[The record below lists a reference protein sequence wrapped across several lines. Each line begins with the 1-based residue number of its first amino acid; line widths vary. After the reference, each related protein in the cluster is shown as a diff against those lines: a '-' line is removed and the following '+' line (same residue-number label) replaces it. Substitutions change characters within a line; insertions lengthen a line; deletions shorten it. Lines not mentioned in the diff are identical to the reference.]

1 MGTYIIIKGGKEEGV
16 FFTKAL
22 DSFLFPLRIGSACVK
37 MVDSKEPEVNG
48 LNKFLVVDFETT
60 GNKPKDGDKII
71 QIGAV
76 LIEQGEIT
84 SQFSTLVN
92 PGVPIP
98 AFIQQLTQISDEMVK
113 DAPTIEE
120 IMPQLLPLLEGAV
133 FVAHNVFFDLS
144 FLQFSL
150 ADCGYLPF
158 SGPLIDTV
166 ELSRLLL
173 PNQAGYKLSE
183 LSSELDVEHESPHQ
197 ADSDALATAQI
208 FLTLLDKLNRLPLLV
223 IQRLAELTKSFS
235 SDISGLI
242 HKLEQQRI
250 MEGKIDGDALDL
262 EMYRQLALRV
272 RAGAEKQDYE
282 TTIHPS
288 FAKFIDQLHQQLP
301 QEMPDFELRPAQR
314 EMMMQ
319 IYESFSESKHL
330 VVEAG
335 TGTGKS
341 LGYLVPA
348 MYWAKESGERV
359 VISTH
364 TIQLQ
369 EQLFARDLPLMER
382 FFESGVQ
389 TSLLKGRNNYL
400 CLRKFES
407 SLFEASENYDLQL
420 SKGQILTWLTETE
433 TGDVEEVNLPSGG
446 QHYWRQVQSDANS
459 CLNNQCPWFSRCY
472 YYSARRKAHDADVII
487 TNHSLL
493 FTDMKAEQRILPSY
507 RYAIIDEAHQ
517 FEDVASQHLGKTL
530 HSAQLETL
538 FSDLI
543 SDKGT
548 GLLERLQ
555 RDCSSLSLWKDGMEE
570 EYTQAVPLITEARD
584 YTRELFHLLYTY
596 GIRTAKEGLEAGR
609 RVQRYVPGSFNDTI
623 QQAANYCMEWLSSI
637 QKIIEKMNSR
647 IQEDK
652 DSGISLRG
660 LATDLHG
667 MMKEV
672 GKYKQLIHQLLLE
685 AEEGSVYWM
694 EMDTRSNRRLVFLH
708 MVPID
713 VAPLLQEQ
721 FFASKDSVVLTSATL
736 SVNKSFAY
744 ALDRIGLESDEV
756 STIQHPSPFD
766 YRKQTFLCVPS
777 DIPSLKSGEEKA
789 FITRLTES
797 LAKLARVTD
806 GRMLVLF
813 TSYQMLRQVHEPLRE
828 ILSAEGFTVL
838 GHGTDSSSRSKL
850 TKLFKNTP
858 KSILLGTSSFWEGVD
873 IPGDALSCLAI
884 VRLPFWPPNHPVV
897 EARSEQIKERKGNP
911 FMELSVPQA
920 VIRFKQGFG
929 RLVRTQRDKGI
940 VIVFDKRI
948 VESRYGKYFLNSLPD
963 TPLYLRPM
971 QELLPLIE
979 KWLG

>member
-1 MGTYIIIKGGKEEGV
+1 M
-16 FFTKAL
+16 
-22 DSFLFPLRIGSACVK
+22 RIGSAYVK
-37 MVDSKEPEVNG
+37 IGDSKEPEVNG

-76 LIEQGEIT
+76 LIEDGEIT
-84 SQFSTLVN
+84 SQFSTLIN
-92 PGVPIP
+92 PGIPIP
-98 AFIQQLTQISDEMVK
+98 AFIQQLTQINDEMVK

-120 IMPQLLPLLEGAV
+120 IIPKLLPLLEGAA
-133 FVAHNVFFDLS
+133 FVAHNVFFDLN
-144 FLQFSL
+144 FLQFAL
-150 ADCGYLPF
+150 ADCGYIPF
-158 SGPLIDTV
+158 SGSLIDTV

-173 PNQAGYKLSE
+173 PNQTGYKLSE
-183 LSSELDVEHESPHQ
+183 LSSELEVEHESPHQ

-223 IQRLAELTKSFS
+223 IQRLAELTKSFA
-235 SDISGLI
+235 SDISRLI
-242 HKLEQQRI
+242 HKLEQRRI
-250 MEGKIDGDALDL
+250 LEGNIDGNAEGL
-262 EMYRQLALRV
+262 EMYRQLAIRLPMCQENRRTV
-272 RAGAEKQDYE
+272 SPG
-282 TTIHPS
+282 
-288 FAKFIDQLHQQLP
+288 LHFEEFVLGLHEQLP
-301 QEMPDFELRPAQR
+301 QEMPDFEWRPAQR

-319 IYESFSESKHL
+319 IYDSFAGSRHL
-330 VVEAG
+330 LVEAG

-341 LGYLVPA
+341 LAYLVPA
-348 MYWAKESGERV
+348 MYWARESGERV

-369 EQLFARDLPLMER
+369 EQLFARDLPLMEKV
-382 FFESGVQ
+382 FESGVQ
-389 TSLLKGRNNYL
+389 TSILKGRNNYL
-400 CLRKFES
+400 CLRKYET
-407 SLFEASENYDLQL
+407 SLFEASDNYDLQL

-459 CLNNQCPWFSRCY
+459 CLSNQCPWFSRCF

-493 FTDMKAEQRILPSY
+493 FTDMKADQRILPSY

-517 FEDVASQHLGKTL
+517 FEEVASHHLGRTL
-530 HSAQLETL
+530 HSAQLEGL
-538 FSDLI
+538 FSELI

-555 RDCSSLSLWKDGMEE
+555 RECGATPIWDGLRED
-570 EYTQAVPLITEARD
+570 YAQIIPFITEAKD
-584 YTRELFHLLYTY
+584 YARELFNLLYTY
-596 GIRTAKEGLEAGR
+596 GIRTAKEGVEAGR
-609 RVQRYVPGSFNDTI
+609 RVQRYVPGGWKDKSAETI
-623 QQAANYCMEWLSSI
+623 QPAANYCIEWLSSI
-637 QKIIEKMNSR
+637 QKSMEKLYIG

-652 DSGISLRG
+652 ESGISLRG
-660 LATDLHG
+660 LATDLNG
-667 MMKEV
+667 MIKEV
-672 GKYKQLIHQLLLE
+672 GKYKQLIQLLLLE
-685 AEEGSVYWM
+685 PDEGSVYWM
-694 EMDTRSNRRLVFLH
+694 EMDIRSNRRLVFLN

-721 FFASKDSVVLTSATL
+721 FFAPKESVVLTSATL
-736 SVNKSFAY
+736 SVNKSFTY
-744 ALDRIGLESDEV
+744 ALDRIGLESEEV
-756 STIQHPSPFD
+756 STIQHLSPFD

-777 DIPSLKSGEEKA
+777 DIPSLKTGEEGE
-789 FITRLTES
+789 FISRLTES
-797 LAKLARVTD
+797 LVELARVTE

-813 TSYQMLRQVHEPLRE
+813 TSYQMLRRVHEPLRE
-828 ILSAEGFTVL
+828 VLAADGFTVL

-940 VIVFDKRI
+940 VIVFDRRI
-948 VESRYGKYFLNSLPD
+948 VDSRYGKYFLNSLPD
-963 TPLYLRPM
+963 TPLYQRPM
-971 QELLPLIE
+971 KELLPLIG

>member
-1 MGTYIIIKGGKEEGV
+1 M
-16 FFTKAL
+16 
-22 DSFLFPLRIGSACVK
+22 RIGSAYVK

-60 GNKPKDGDKII
+60 GNKPKDGDRII

-76 LIEQGEIT
+76 LIEQGEIAT
-84 SQFSTLVN
+84 QFSTLIN

-98 AFIQQLTQISDEMVK
+98 PFIQQLTQINDEMVK

-144 FLQFSL
+144 FLQFAL

-158 SGPLIDTV
+158 SGSLIDTV

-183 LSSELDVEHESPHQ
+183 LSTELDVEHESPHQ
-197 ADSDALATAQI
+197 ADSDALATAHI

-242 HKLEQQRI
+242 RHIEQQRI
-250 MEGKIDGDALDL
+250 LQGNIEGDAHQDL
-262 EMYRQLALRV
+262 EMYRQLAIRL
-272 RAGAEKQDYE
+272 RAGLEKPDHVDLTE
-282 TTIHPS
+282 PFAGFIHM
-288 FAKFIDQLHQQLP
+288 LHEQLP
-301 QEMPDFELRPAQR
+301 KEMPEFELRPAQR

-319 IYESFSESKHL
+319 IYDAFSNSKHL

-348 MYWAKESGERV
+348 MYWAKESGEKV

-369 EQLFARDLPLMER
+369 EQLFSRDLPLMET

-400 CLRKFES
+400 CLRKYES

-472 YYSARRKAHDADVII
+472 YYSARRKAQDADVII

-493 FTDMKAEQRILPSY
+493 FTDMKADQRILPSY

-517 FEDVASQHLGKTL
+517 FEDVASHHLGRTL
-530 HSAQLETL
+530 HSAQMEGL
-538 FSDLI
+538 FSELI
-543 SDKGT
+543 SEKGI

-555 RDCSSLSLWKDGMEE
+555 RECSPLPLWEDGMAED
-570 EYTQAVPLITEARD
+570 YNQALPFITEARD
-584 YTRELFHLLYTY
+584 YTRELFNLLYTY

-609 RVQRYVPGSFNDTI
+609 RVQRYLPGGFTDSI
-623 QQAANYCMEWLSSI
+623 LQAANYCQEWLSSI
-637 QKIIEKMNSR
+637 QKSIEKLYTR

-652 DSGISLRG
+652 EIGMSLRG
-660 LATDLHG
+660 LAIDMQG

-672 GKYKQLIHQLLLE
+672 GKFKQLIHQLLLE
-685 AEEGSVYWM
+685 PEEGSVYWM
-694 EMDTRSNRRLVFLH
+694 EMDTRSNRRLVFLN

-721 FFASKDSVVLTSATL
+721 FFAPKESVVLTSATL
-736 SVNKSFAY
+736 SVNQSFAY
-744 ALDRIGLESDEV
+744 ALDRIGLESDDV

-777 DIPSLKSGEEKA
+777 DIPSLKSGEEGA
-789 FITRLTES
+789 FILQLTDS
-797 LAKLARVTD
+797 LAELARVTD

-828 ILSAEGFTVL
+828 KLSAEGFTVL
-838 GHGTDSSSRSKL
+838 GHGADSSSRSKL

-873 IPGDALSCLAI
+873 IPGEALSCLAI

-963 TPLYLRPM
+963 TPMYLRPM
-971 QELLPLIE
+971 KELLPLIA

>member
-1 MGTYIIIKGGKEEGV
+1 M
-16 FFTKAL
+16 
-22 DSFLFPLRIGSACVK
+22 RMGSAYDK

-84 SQFSTLVN
+84 AQFSTLVN
-92 PGVPIP
+92 PGIPIP
-98 AFIQQLTQISDEMVK
+98 VFIQQLTQINDEMVK

-120 IMPQLLPLLEGAV
+120 IMPKLLPLLEGAV

-144 FLQFSL
+144 FLQFAL

-158 SGPLIDTV
+158 SGSLIDTV

-173 PNQAGYKLSE
+173 PNQSGYKLSE
-183 LSSELDVEHESPHQ
+183 LSTELDVEHESPHQ

-223 IQRLAELTKSFS
+223 IQRLAELTKGFS
-235 SDISGLI
+235 SDISSLI

-250 MEGKIDGDALDL
+250 LEGNVDGDVQEL
-262 EMYRQLALRV
+262 EMYRQLAVRLRSGMDQQED
-272 RAGAEKQDYE
+272 AGLNY
-282 TTIHPS
+282 S
-288 FAKFIDQLHQQLP
+288 FAEFVHQLHEQLP

-314 EMMMQ
+314 EMMLQ
-319 IYESFSESKHL
+319 IYDSFSNSKHL

-348 MYWAKESGERV
+348 MFWAKESGERV

-369 EQLFARDLPLMER
+369 EQLFARDLPLMES

-400 CLRKFES
+400 CLRKYES
-407 SLFEASENYDLQL
+407 SLFEASDNYDLQL

-433 TGDVEEVNLPSGG
+433 TGDVEEINLPSGG

-472 YYSARRKAHDADVII
+472 YYSARKKAQDADVII

-493 FTDMKAEQRILPSY
+493 FTDMKADQRILPSY
-507 RYAIIDEAHQ
+507 RYAIIDEAHH
-517 FEDVASQHLGKTL
+517 FEDVASNHLGRTL
-530 HSAQLETL
+530 HSAQLEGL
-538 FSDLI
+538 FTELN

-555 RDCSSLSLWKDGMEE
+555 RECRSLPVWGEGMAADVD
-570 EYTQAVPLITEARD
+570 QVVPLITEARD

-596 GIRTAKEGLEAGR
+596 GMRTAKEGLEAGR
-609 RVQRYVPGSFNDTI
+609 RVQRYVPGAFNETI
-623 QQAANYCMEWLSSI
+623 QQSANYCIEWLSSI
-637 QKIIEKMNSR
+637 QKSMEKLYLK

-652 DSGISLRG
+652 DSGMLLRG
-660 LATDLHG
+660 LTTDMHG

-672 GKYKQLIHQLLLE
+672 GKCKQLILQLLLE
-685 AEEGSVYWM
+685 PEEGSVYWM
-694 EMDTRSNRRLVFLH
+694 EMDTRSNRRLVFLN

-721 FFASKDSVVLTSATL
+721 FFAAKESVVLTSATL
-736 SVNKSFAY
+736 SVNKSFSY
-744 ALDRIGLESDEV
+744 ALDRIGLVSTGV

-777 DIPSLKSGEEKA
+777 DIPSLKTGEEKA
-789 FITRLTES
+789 FITQLTES
-797 LAKLARVTD
+797 LAELARVTG

-813 TSYQMLRQVHEPLRE
+813 TSYQMLRQVHEPLRAT
-828 ILSAEGFTVL
+828 LSAEGYTVL

-850 TKLFKNTP
+850 TKLFKSTP

-884 VRLPFWPPNHPVV
+884 VRLPFWPPNHPIV

-963 TPLYLRPM
+963 TPMYLRPLK
-971 QELLPLIE
+971 ELLPMIA